1 MEIPNDRPSD
11 RPPLLPF
18 GMLVLVL
25 VLAALDQTIL
35 STALPVMARE
45 LPGRWPLAW
54 VFSTYLLAATVVI
67 ALYGRLADLLGS
79 KPMLLAAIG
88 LFLLGSLACGASRD
102 LPQLVLA
109 RALQGAGGG
118 GLMTLTMLTMVDL
131 FAPEQRGRYQAL
143 LGAAYG
149 VSTMFGPLVGGALVE
164 HLSWR
169 WAFWMNVPPALLAWG
184 VLARTLPSGPA
195 SARRRAAAATAA
207 VVVPSTA
214 LSTSSS
220 TPEDPPGGRAAI
232 DWLGAALLAGALS
245 SLLLAT
251 QHGNLN
257 LPERLSLWLLLVLGA
272 KLTLA
277 FLWRQRRA
285 VHPLLPLSLFARPA
299 YAAASFIGLA
309 MGVALYAAVVFLPQ
323 YLQTGL
329 YLSPTASA
337 WHLLPLMAGVTAA
350 AVASGRLLRARMRVA
365 VLARAACAL
374 MLLSFGLLVAVLHW
388 LPGTPMALSAGLLP
402 LGLGLGL
409 LFPVVTVVAQR
420 VSPVQH
426 MGIATAAPV
435 MLRSLGGA
443 CGVALLAALL
453 SRLVKDELAPLHALA
468 GAAGAGR
475 MTAPA
480 VPAAVAQA
488 IASALAH
495 GLQPVFACT
504 AAAALLALLAC
515 RWLPQQQ
522 ARALPVEVARRPT

>member
-1 MEIPNDRPSD
+1 MEIPND

-88 LFLLGSLACGASRD
+88 LFLAGSLACGASRD

-131 FAPEQRGRYQAL
+131 FPPEQRGRYQAL

-184 VLARTLPSGPA
+184 VLAQTLPSGPA
-195 SARRRAAAATAA
+195 S
-207 VVVPSTA
+207 
-214 LSTSSS
+214 
-220 TPEDPPGGRAAI
+220 EDPPPGRVAI

-285 VHPLLPLSLFARPA
+285 AHPLLPLSLFARPA

-323 YLQTGL
+323 YLQAGL
-329 YLSPTASA
+329 HLSPTASA

-420 VSPVQH
+420 VSPAQH

-453 SRLVKDELAPLHALA
+453 ARLVKDELAPLHALA

-475 MTAPA
+475 MTAST

-522 ARALPVEVARRPT
+522 ARALPS

>member
-1 MEIPNDRPSD
+1 MEIPNDR
-11 RPPLLPF
+11 PLLPF

-45 LPGRWPLAW
+45 LPGSWPLAW

-88 LFLLGSLACGASRD
+88 LFLAGSLACGASRD

-169 WAFWMNVPPALLAWG
+169 WAFWMNVPPALLAWS
-184 VLARTLPSGPA
+184 VLAQTLPSGPA
-195 SARRRAAAATAA
+195 SARRRALTAA
-207 VVVPSTA
+207 VVQPSTPLPA
-214 LSTSSS
+214 SPSTPLP
-220 TPEDPPGGRAAI
+220 TPEDPPRGRAAI

-257 LPERLSLWLLLVLGA
+257 LPERLSLWLLLALGA

-285 VHPLLPLSLFARPA
+285 AHPLLPLSLFARPA

-329 YLSPTASA
+329 HLSPTASA

-350 AVASGRLLRARMRVA
+350 AVASGRLLRARMRVS

-420 VSPVQH
+420 VSPAQH

-453 SRLVKDELAPLHALA
+453 TRLVKDELAPLHALA

-475 MTAPA
+475 TTVST

-522 ARALPVEVARRPT
+522 AS